1 LPIETVRRVVFG
13 PWSRR
18 AIKTL
23 RTFPSMGRHE
33 VCRLHIRLREERRKL
48 YEGKYLA
55 SVKAFTGVREVF
67 EALTRGGGTIA
78 LATDCKG
85 PALNHYLSLLQV
97 DDVTDSMACGD
108 DVEHGKPD
116 PRLVGLALKAW
127 TSGPGIRHDRRHSLR
142 RGGSPRRR
150 HRGCRTSSFPALAN
164 GAVEARDLSTVPF
177 ARSAIDRAALCWIG
191 ATSQLVTS
199 RA

>member
-1 LPIETVRRVVFG
+1 
-13 PWSRR
+13 
-18 AIKTL
+18 
-23 RTFPSMGRHE
+23 MGRHE

-108 DVEHGKPD
+108 DVEHGK
-116 PRLVGLALKAW
+116 
-127 TSGPGIRHDRRHSLR
+127 
-142 RGGSPRRR
+142 SPI
-150 HRGCRTSSFPALAN
+150 HVSSDW
-164 GAVEARDLSTVPF
+164 R
-177 ARSAIDRAALCWIG
+177 
-191 ATSQLVTS
+191 
-199 RA
+199 